1 MKRIKLL
8 LALAVSAA
16 LLILLQML
24 LVPKYME
31 HSPEGA
37 LIGEYYDNAGNHDV
51 IFIGDCEVYENFSPV
66 TLWEEYGIT
75 AYIRGS
81 AQQTIWQSYYLMEET
96 FRYETPKVIVFNV
109 LSMKY
114 DTPESTGSQS
124 RREAYNRM
132 TLDTMKWSS
141 SKWNAI
147 LASMTEEE
155 RQWDSM
161 FTYLFPI
168 LRYHDRWSQ
177 LTREDFAYWFHRDT
191 VSHNGYLMQTGVKP
205 YEAAYVEPPLTDYC
219 FGENSWHYL
228 DKMVSLCA
236 ENGTQ
241 LVLIKAPSL
250 SPVWW
255 DQWDAQI
262 EEYAGQHGLLY
273 INMLDHQEEIGVDWS
288 TDTYDAGLHLNVYG
302 AEKAS
307 VWLGGILAETCGV
320 PDRRNNETIAAVWRD
335 KAARYY
341 HQKRSLENETNQ
353 LNTVD
358 SRDAAQLCGMRSRQ
372 SRFAG
377 GELLFYIQRHPD
389 YDWCRSHA
397 NHRCT
402 GRTKKLYGG
411 A

>member
-1 MKRIKLL
+1 MKKVKF
-8 LALAVSAA
+8 AAA
-16 LLILLQML
+16 LSFFLATLVLLQML

-37 LIGEYYDNAGNHDV
+37 LTGEYYENAGNNDV
-51 IFIGDCEVYENFSPV
+51 ILIGDCEVYENFSPI

-75 AYIRGS
+75 SCIRGS

-96 FRYETPKVIVFNV
+96 FRYETPKVMVFNV

-114 DTPESTGSQS
+114 DTPESTGRQS

-132 TLDTMKWSS
+132 TLDTMRWSA

-155 RQWDSM
+155 KQWESM

-177 LTREDFAYWFHRDT
+177 LSEEDITYWFHRDT
-191 VSHNGYLMQTGVKP
+191 VSHNGYLMQTGIKP
-205 YEAAYVEPPLTDYC
+205 CTTAYTEPPLADYSL
-219 FGENSWHYL
+219 GERSWYYL
-228 DKMVSLCA
+228 DKMAALC
-236 ENGTQ
+236 EEHGTK

-262 EEYAGQHGLLY
+262 REYAAGKGLMY
-273 INMLDHQEEIGVDWS
+273 INMLEYQTDIGIDWN

-307 VWLGGILAETCGV
+307 VWFGRILAEVCGI
-320 PDRRNNETIAAVWRD
+320 PDRRDDARLAALWSE
-335 KAARYY
+335 KAARY
-341 HQKRSLENETNQ
+341 HKQKGSCE
-353 LNTVD
+353 
-358 SRDAAQLCGMRSRQ
+358 S
-372 SRFAG
+372 
-377 GELLFYIQRHPD
+377 
-389 YDWCRSHA
+389 
-397 NHRCT
+397 
-402 GRTKKLYGG
+402 
-411 A
+411 